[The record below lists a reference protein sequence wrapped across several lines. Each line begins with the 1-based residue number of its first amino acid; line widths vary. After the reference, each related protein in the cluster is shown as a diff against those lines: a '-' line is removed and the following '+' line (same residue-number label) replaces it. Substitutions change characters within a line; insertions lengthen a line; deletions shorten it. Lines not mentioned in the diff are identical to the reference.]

1 MYPAHR
7 IKIRKFTQR
16 EQMTRMQ
23 ISRCAIALFA
33 ALLCTTAPAEKPH
46 SKHSAS
52 GLPSSTPE
60 ALGFSPE
67 GLEPLHAAMQQL
79 VDQKNL
85 PGIVTILARHGK
97 IAEEKTYGKK
107 DLTTGA
113 PMTQD
118 TIFRIFSMSKPV
130 TGVAMMILYE
140 QGKWSP
146 DDPISKFIPKFAHLK
161 VFKGTDASGNVIL
174 EDPDHP
180 PTMGELMTHTAGFTY
195 GIFGNT
201 PVDKIYRDK
210 GILNSQSLEDMIDKL
225 AKTPLLYQPG
235 TRWVYSVSMDIQGYI
250 IEKLS
255 GKSLPDFLQQH
266 IFGPL
271 GMVDTGFFVPQN
283 KRSRFASLYTAGPN
297 GGLVASPGSQNGSV
311 TDYAEPPA
319 MPSGGGGLLSTAD
332 DYLRFAQMLLNN
344 GELNGVRI
352 LAPATVKLMTSNHL
366 SPSLMTGEFSI
377 GTYAV
382 RRGSGWGFDCA
393 VVNDPLEANEVVGKG
408 TFFWSGAADTWFW
421 VDPTNDLIFI
431 GMTQHI
437 GSRQPHVNAI
447 SRPAVYQ
454 ALTNPKM

>member
-1 MYPAHR
+1 M
-7 IKIRKFTQR
+7 IKMRL
-16 EQMTRMQ
+16 
-23 ISRCAIALFA
+23 SRCATALFA
-33 ALLCTTAPAEKPH
+33 VLLWAANTLPAPAQKQTRQT
-46 SKHSAS
+46 KHPASA
-52 GLPSSTPE
+52 LPAATPE

-67 GLEPLHAAMQQL
+67 KLELLHAAMQQM

-107 DLTTGA
+107 DLTTGD
-113 PMTQD
+113 PMTRD

-146 DDPISKFIPKFAHLK
+146 ADPISKFIPEFAHLK
-161 VFKGTDASGNVIL
+161 VFKGTDSSGNMIL
-174 EDPDHP
+174 EDPIHP

-201 PVDKIYRDK
+201 PVDKVYRDK
-210 GILNSQSLEDMIDKL
+210 GILNSQSLHSMIDKL

-255 GKSLPDFLQQH
+255 GKSLPDFMQQH

-271 GMVDTGFFVPQN
+271 GMVDTGFFVPEN

-297 GGLVASPGSQNGSV
+297 GGLVASLGSQNGSV
-311 TDYAEPPA
+311 TDYAEPPVMA
-319 MPSGGGGLLSTAD
+319 SGGGGLLSTAD
-332 DYLRFAQMLLNN
+332 DYLRFAQMLLNG
-344 GELNGVRI
+344 GELGGVRI
-352 LAPATVKLMTSNHL
+352 LAPATVQLMTSNHL
-366 SPSLMTGEFSI
+366 APSLMTGEFSI
-377 GTYAV
+377 GPEII
-382 RRGSGWGFDCA
+382 RRGSGWGYDCA
-393 VVNDPLEANEVVGKG
+393 VISDPIEAGEVVGKG

-437 GSRQPHVNAI
+437 GTRQPHVNAI
-447 SRPAVYQ
+447 SRPVVYQ
-454 ALTNPKM
+454 ALIKPKM